1 MCTFGIHACGKQKEA
16 EGSRIGSREKSKHYS
31 GSAIG
36 LANSGRCL
44 ELGLHVGVILN
55 WAKMASPLPW
65 DISQN
70 VGETEMGVT
79 VGKGVLCS

>member
-1 MCTFGIHACGKQKEA
+1 M
-16 EGSRIGSREKSKHYS
+16 GSRRKQDWIEEKFNHYS
-31 GSAIG
+31 GSTIT

-44 ELGLHVGVILN
+44 ELGLHVRVILN

-79 VGKGVLCS
+79 VGKGVLCKLRS